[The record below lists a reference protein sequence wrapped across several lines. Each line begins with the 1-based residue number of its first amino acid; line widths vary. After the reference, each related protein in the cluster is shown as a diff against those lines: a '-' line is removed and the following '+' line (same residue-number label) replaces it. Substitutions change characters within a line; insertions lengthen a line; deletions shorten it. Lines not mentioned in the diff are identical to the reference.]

1 MKYTGL
7 TYRPPFEANSLLLQV
22 TRGCSHN
29 SCAFCTMYRDTPFGE
44 ETLEQIERDID
55 EASQMELNTRR
66 VFLVNGDAFTLPA
79 QKLARVAE
87 MIGEKLPQIRTISMY
102 ASIRNIQ
109 EKTDAELRMLRE
121 LGVNELNI
129 GVESGMDSV
138 LEYMNKGYSV
148 ADAKAE
154 LSRLREAGYDYALNI
169 IFGAAGSGAQLEHAR
184 KTAQLVNDAQPFLI
198 FTGTVHTDPGCPLY
212 DAVQEGSFVENTIGE
227 RAGFPMTKRR
237 CCRRSEKRGRTWLA
251 SWTSARSGLAKA
263 RSSQCDQ
270 GWHKRDLC
278 GIIGRCRAI
287 DCKRQAGQLLRTEQ
301 GGNDYEQ
308 EAREI
313 SAYRSAETGK
323 ETGHRYDEGRTG
335 QGQPHRRIP
344 DREAPDRKR
353 PPQEKRLEKRIRTGE
368 RTGMSRRYHRFFFI
382 A

>member
-44 ETLEQIERDID
+44 ETPEQIERDID

-79 QKLARVAE
+79 HKLARVAE

-109 EKTDAELRMLRE
+109 EKTDGELRMLRE

-154 LSRLREAGYDYALNI
+154 LSRLKEAGYDYALNI
-169 IFGAAGSGAQLEHAR
+169 IFGAAGSGAQVEHAR

-227 RAGFPMTKRR
+227 YLDEEEQFVADLKLERCFFFGLHPSNVIQMQGRLPDDKEEMLQAIRKTRKDMARILDKRPIRAG
-237 CCRRSEKRGRTWLA
+237 EG
-251 SWTSARSGLAKA
+251 
-263 RSSQCDQ
+263 
-270 GWHKRDLC
+270 
-278 GIIGRCRAI
+278 AI
-287 DCKRQAGQLLRTEQ
+287 YAV
-301 GGNDYEQ
+301 
-308 EAREI
+308 
-313 SAYRSAETGK
+313 
-323 ETGHRYDEGRTG
+323 
-335 QGQPHRRIP
+335 
-344 DREAPDRKR
+344 
-353 PPQEKRLEKRIRTGE
+353 
-368 RTGMSRRYHRFFFI
+368 
-382 A
+382 

>member
-66 VFLVNGDAFTLPA
+66 VFLVNGDAFCLPA

-148 ADAKAE
+148 SDAKAE

-169 IFGAAGSGAQLEHAR
+169 IFGAAGSGAQVEHAR

-227 RAGFPMTKRR
+227 YLDEEEQFVADLKLERCFFFGLHPSNVIQMQGRLPDDKDEMLQAIRKTRKDMARILDKRPIRAG
-237 CCRRSEKRGRTWLA
+237 EGA
-251 SWTSARSGLAKA
+251 
-263 RSSQCDQ
+263 
-270 GWHKRDLC
+270 
-278 GIIGRCRAI
+278 IIAV
-287 DCKRQAGQLLRTEQ
+287 
-301 GGNDYEQ
+301 
-308 EAREI
+308 
-313 SAYRSAETGK
+313 
-323 ETGHRYDEGRTG
+323 
-335 QGQPHRRIP
+335 
-344 DREAPDRKR
+344 
-353 PPQEKRLEKRIRTGE
+353 
-368 RTGMSRRYHRFFFI
+368 
-382 A
+382 

>member
-55 EASQMELNTRR
+55 EASHMELNTRR

-79 QKLARVAE
+79 QKLACVAE

-154 LSRLREAGYDYALNI
+154 LARLKEAGYDFALNI
-169 IFGAAGSGAQLEHAR
+169 IFGAAGSGAQVEHAR

-227 RAGFPMTKRR
+227 YLDEEEQFVADLKLERCFYFGLHPSNVIQMQGWLPNDKEEMLQAIRKTRKDMARILDKRPIRAG
-237 CCRRSEKRGRTWLA
+237 EGA
-251 SWTSARSGLAKA
+251 
-263 RSSQCDQ
+263 
-270 GWHKRDLC
+270 
-278 GIIGRCRAI
+278 IIAV
-287 DCKRQAGQLLRTEQ
+287 
-301 GGNDYEQ
+301 
-308 EAREI
+308 
-313 SAYRSAETGK
+313 
-323 ETGHRYDEGRTG
+323 
-335 QGQPHRRIP
+335 
-344 DREAPDRKR
+344 
-353 PPQEKRLEKRIRTGE
+353 
-368 RTGMSRRYHRFFFI
+368 
-382 A
+382 

>member
-66 VFLVNGDAFTLPA
+66 VFLVNGDAFCLPA

-154 LSRLREAGYDYALNI
+154 LSRLREADYDYALNI
-169 IFGAAGSGAQLEHAR
+169 IFGAAGSGAQVEHAR

-227 RAGFPMTKRR
+227 YLDEEEQFVADLKLERCFFFGLHPSNVIQMQGRLPDDKEEMLQAIRKTRKDMARILDKRPIRAG
-237 CCRRSEKRGRTWLA
+237 EVA
-251 SWTSARSGLAKA
+251 
-263 RSSQCDQ
+263 
-270 GWHKRDLC
+270 
-278 GIIGRCRAI
+278 IIAV
-287 DCKRQAGQLLRTEQ
+287 
-301 GGNDYEQ
+301 
-308 EAREI
+308 
-313 SAYRSAETGK
+313 
-323 ETGHRYDEGRTG
+323 
-335 QGQPHRRIP
+335 
-344 DREAPDRKR
+344 
-353 PPQEKRLEKRIRTGE
+353 
-368 RTGMSRRYHRFFFI
+368 
-382 A
+382 